1 MPRAQNKLTGNIWCS
16 IMYRDPQFS
25 IIGQLEVCRSCK
37 WAGFQQCFSFF
48 VALGKQARAMH
59 TFHLDNKGSRVNKP
73 EIMNPRTIDQAVQ
86 GESLIMKTASVGK
99 LFMWWNL
106 RGC

>member
-1 MPRAQNKLTGNIWCS
+1 
-16 IMYRDPQFS
+16 
-25 IIGQLEVCRSCK
+25 
-37 WAGFQQCFSFF
+37 
-48 VALGKQARAMH
+48 MH

-73 EIMNPRTIDQAVQ
+73 EIMNLRTIDQAVQ